1 MSFFK
6 ILDSTIFSN
15 IIAVLGLVI
24 ALIPQKDSIS
34 IDNSTKYYF
43 QNESNSSK
51 KTRPVQDDFIFGLIY
66 LSISYILYAIFQP
79 YFVFLL
85 IFLTFCVILRYRY
98 LKIAYLSQMTIPAIL
113 ITTTALTNYFLPKEV
128 LNYWDTVYKLN
139 FSNMGT
145 LSELLNQL
153 TVPVSEIYTLLTT
166 VTTSPLS
173 VSVIATIL
181 FAILSTTSLIG
192 QLSNKQNIK
201 VNKPGDIIGYFLF
214 IAIIVSFMF
223 YTEPHSPARILMETV
238 SNFLLN

>member
-1 MSFFK
+1 
-6 ILDSTIFSN
+6 
-15 IIAVLGLVI
+15 
-24 ALIPQKDSIS
+24 
-34 IDNSTKYYF
+34 
-43 QNESNSSK
+43 
-51 KTRPVQDDFIFGLIY
+51 
-66 LSISYILYAIFQP
+66 
-79 YFVFLL
+79 
-85 IFLTFCVILRYRY
+85 
-98 LKIAYLSQMTIPAIL
+98 MTIPAIL